1 MEFALEKPYVSP
13 KLNEREMDIR
23 VRVKNCQG
31 VPVFDWYHGQ
41 VVIFPRR
48 TERGEL
54 RPTKGFPQDFVVTE
68 NLVLLEITGEEGG
81 SVTYTLR
88 EGLEPGF
95 DLFQAK
101 TCGIDVVQ
109 TQDVLPPVPIAG
121 VVLEVEPEEVYIAP
135 GASTTLEVRLFQ
147 VTPDGAHI
155 PLEGEVVTI
164 EAKGLVDGSLRPQ
177 GEVRTDA
184 RGRIRLM
191 YQAGVQ
197 EEGVEVIARYQ
208 PREYPDT
215 VEERTSVAL
224 VEEPACWRGMV
235 DITVDRSFRETKK
248 SDPAECGRDESEL
261 IVELHAHIW
270 GELLLRPG
278 QPATIL
284 SQDFSGTYEMTIRTF
299 RESCVTTCRRKGVR
313 GEVPV
318 RPGSWESSET
328 RVRGTLSDRDFR
340 VSASVVV
347 DRKTGQYRFLWVRR
361 PCLERFFGGPESI
374 PRRLHRGTRE
384 TSTASLE
391 TELERFE
398 MSSSEIQGVTPNLK
412 VVKGEKVVEQPFH
425 TGTAKYTW
433 DFQRIPCGE

>member
-1 MEFALEKPYVSP
+1 M
-13 KLNEREMDIR
+13 
-23 VRVKNCQG
+23 VR
-31 VPVFDWYHGQ
+31 
-41 VVIFPRR
+41 I
-48 TERGEL
+48 
-54 RPTKGFPQDFVVTE
+54 
-68 NLVLLEITGEEGG
+68 
-81 SVTYTLR
+81 
-88 EGLEPGF
+88 
-95 DLFQAK
+95 
-101 TCGIDVVQ
+101 
-109 TQDVLPPVPIAG
+109 QDVLPPVPIAG
-121 VVLEVEPEEVYIAP
+121 VTLEVEPEEVYIAP
-135 GASTTLEVRLFQ
+135 GASTALEVRLFQ
-147 VTPDGAHI
+147 VTPDGVHV

-164 EAKGLVDGSLRPQ
+164 EAKGLVDGSLKPQ

-208 PREYPDT
+208 PREYPDA

-284 SQDFSGTYEMTIRTF
+284 SQDFSGTYEMTIKTF
-299 RESCVTTCRRKGVR
+299 HESCVTTCRRKGVR

-328 RVRGTLSDRDFR
+328 RVCGTLSDRDFR
-340 VSASVVV
+340 VSASAVV

-374 PRRLHRGTRE
+374 PRRLHRGDPGNQY
-384 TSTASLE
+384 
-391 TELERFE
+391 RFF
-398 MSSSEIQGVTPNLK
+398 GDR
-412 VVKGEKVVEQPFH
+412 
-425 TGTAKYTW
+425 A
-433 DFQRIPCGE
+433 

>member
-13 KLNEREMDIR
+13 KLDEREMDIR
-23 VRVKNCQG
+23 VRVRNCRG
-31 VPVFDWYHGQ
+31 EPVFDRYHGQ

-109 TQDVLPPVPIAG
+109 T
-121 VVLEVEPEEVYIAP
+121 
-135 GASTTLEVRLFQ
+135 
-147 VTPDGAHI
+147 
-155 PLEGEVVTI
+155 
-164 EAKGLVDGSLRPQ
+164 
-177 GEVRTDA
+177 
-184 RGRIRLM
+184 
-191 YQAGVQ
+191 
-197 EEGVEVIARYQ
+197 
-208 PREYPDT
+208 

-224 VEEPACWRGMV
+224 VEEQACWRGMV

-328 RVRGTLSDRDFR
+328 RVCGTLSDRDFR
-340 VSASVVV
+340 VSASAVV